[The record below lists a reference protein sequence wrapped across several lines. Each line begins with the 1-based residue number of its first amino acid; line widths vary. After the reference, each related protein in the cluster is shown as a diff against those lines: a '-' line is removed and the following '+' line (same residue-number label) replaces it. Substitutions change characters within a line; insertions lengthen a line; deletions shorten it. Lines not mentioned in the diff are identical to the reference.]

1 MDPSHLEKV
10 DYTLMVSI
18 MQAMNEKKAEK
29 KEENVM
35 KDSIKRKWENSPK
48 LQIKLK
54 NSKNKIY
61 LVLILG
67 SLFII
72 HLWRFDSCLRQVVSY
87 YKLNLE
93 DWSLKTCY
101 SLFTTTFTLGLGI
114 GAKFRTH
121 FPSQ

>member
-1 MDPSHLEKV
+1 
-10 DYTLMVSI
+10 MVSI

-48 LQIKLK
+48 LRIKLK

-121 FPSQ
+121 FLSQ